1 MKFTQKIAQYIVEN
15 QIDYADLTI
24 VLPSERA
31 KKYLAASIF
40 EVHKKPVLAPKMI
53 TMDAWI
59 RQNSSKTIIDKT
71 RALVKLFE
79 IQLKHAKTEEQRS
92 FDDFLEWGPL
102 LLSDFDE
109 LDRYLVD
116 VQTVFKDLHNIKEL
130 EYWKIEAEDE
140 FQLSQARKRFLEFWD
155 LLPTYYTELQKS
167 LLQMDAAYMG
177 AAYKEI
183 ATNINLLFTENKKS
197 TYLFAGFNALSK
209 AETSI
214 MRQLKEM
221 GRGHIIVD
229 ADEFYVND
237 SNHEA
242 GAFIR
247 KQKMDLDIKK
257 LYSIDNKIA
266 TKPLEI
272 EVVECAQ
279 VTGQVKVASSVLM
292 ELSPAELQ
300 DTVVLLADESLI
312 GPLLKNIPRN
322 VGKANITLGMP
333 MKGTSVKNWV
343 DILFSMQESKARF
356 KTNAIYHNDLIRLIN
371 HPFFIACLTDADKS
385 RLQELEATIIK
396 KNWIFIVPNAIRFNE
411 ELMQIIDLA
420 NLDWKKDWTVAMGAI
435 RRLNSILFGFFN
447 PDDQFE
453 KALIHSFD
461 SALIEF
467 QNIVAEELPE
477 MSLRSFKGLF
487 TQHWSNKGI
496 AYHGNPIDGLQI
508 MGLLETRMLDFK
520 RIICIGLNEGV
531 MPPTNPI
538 QSMFPMDLRRY
549 SGLPVPRDKQG
560 LFAHHFYRLLHH
572 CETMIVTYA
581 GTKESIGSSEK
592 SRYLLQIEKE
602 LVRASEGN
610 VVLKPKFY
618 NIPMEEQK
626 QVGLVSIQKN
636 EAIFKRMDELF
647 ARSTSIS
654 TLKKYHDCNL
664 DFYYKYILEFGEED
678 EVEEELESNTLG
690 TIIHASFEDLY
701 EKHAKYDKDGNLNQ
715 GGGLPLRV
723 SDVDEMIVRA
733 PERVRH
739 HFMIHFNNDEKAFL
753 NGKNYLS
760 FQMALTM
767 VNAFLKE
774 ERKFIDAP
782 NTVIIHSLEKIVQ
795 LPMDLEV
802 NGIQKTILLNGT
814 IDRVDEVN
822 GQIRLVDYK
831 SGAVKSEDLEIKTVA
846 GKSGST
852 RLDNF
857 KKKHAMQMAMYIY
870 LYFKST
876 NRIPDQ
882 SGLISMI
889 QAKTGF
895 IPIKSTASMLEI
907 IEAFPEWIQ
916 EIFDELY
923 DDEIPFEH
931 NSKVQKEFS
940 YCAYCH

>member
-1 MKFTQKIAQYIVEN
+1 MITFTQKIAQYIAEN

-31 KKYLAASIF
+31 KKYVAAAIF

-59 RQNSSKTIIDKT
+59 RQNSTKTIIDKT

-116 VQTVFKDLHNIKEL
+116 VQAIFKDLHNIKEL

-155 LLPTYYTELQKS
+155 LLPTYYEELQNS
-167 LLQMDAAYMG
+167 LMEINATYMG
-177 AAYKEI
+177 AAYKELSSEI
-183 ATNINLLFTENKKS
+183 HLLFQENKKS
-197 TYLFAGFNALSK
+197 TFLFAGFNALSK

-221 GRGHIIVD
+221 GRGHVLVD
-229 ADEFYVND
+229 ADTFYVND
-237 SNHEA
+237 PNHEA

-247 KQKMDLDIKK
+247 KQKVDLDLKK
-257 LYSIDNKIA
+257 IDYIENAIVN
-266 TKPLEI
+266 KPLEI
-272 EVVECAQ
+272 DVIECAQ
-279 VTGQVKVASSVLM
+279 VTGQVKVASSVLLN
-292 ELSPAELQ
+292 LSPTELQ
-300 DTVVLLADESLI
+300 ETVVLLADESLI

-333 MKGTSVKNWV
+333 MKGTAVKNWV

-371 HPFFIACLTDADKS
+371 HPFFIASLTDADKS
-385 RLQELEATIIK
+385 RLEELEATIIK

-411 ELMQIIDLA
+411 KLMQIIELA
-420 NLDWKKDWTVAMGAI
+420 NLDWKKDWTVAMGSI
-435 RRLNSILFGFFN
+435 RRLNAILFGCFA

-461 SALIEF
+461 RALIEF
-467 QNIVAEELPE
+467 QNIVTEGLPA

-508 MGLLETRMLDFK
+508 MGLLETRLLDFK

-572 CETMIVTYA
+572 CEKMVVTYA

-602 LVRASEGN
+602 LVRASNGN
-610 VVLKPKFY
+610 VVLNPIFY
-618 NIPMEEQK
+618 NIPMEEDK
-626 QVGLVSIQKN
+626 QVGLVSIQKDDQ
-636 EAIFKRMDELF
+636 IFKRMDELF

-678 EVEEELESNTLG
+678 EVEEEMESNTLG
-690 TIIHASFEDLY
+690 TIIHATLEDLY
-701 EKHAKYDKDGNLNQ
+701 AKHAKYKKDDSLNE

-733 PERVRH
+733 KERVRY
-739 HFMIHFNNDEKAFL
+739 HFMNHFNNDEKAFL

-760 FQMALTM
+760 YEMALSM
-767 VNAFLKE
+767 VHAFLEE
-774 ERKFIDAP
+774 ERKFVDTS
-782 NTVIIHSLEKIVQ
+782 NTVIIHSLEKVIQ
-795 LPMDLEV
+795 LPMTLEV
-802 NGIQKTILLNGT
+802 NGEEKTIRLNGT

-822 GQIRLVDYK
+822 GKIRLVDYK
-831 SGAVKSEDLEIKTVA
+831 SGAVKSEDLVLKTDS
-846 GKSGST
+846 KSGSA
-852 RLDNF
+852 RMDNF

-870 LYFKST
+870 LYFKSV

-895 IPIKSTASMLEI
+895 IPIQSQNSMLEI
-907 IEAFPEWIQ
+907 IDAFPEWIQ

-923 DDEIPFEH
+923 DKDIPFEH
-931 NSKVQKEFS
+931 NSKTQKEYS
-940 YCAYCH
+940 YCSYCN